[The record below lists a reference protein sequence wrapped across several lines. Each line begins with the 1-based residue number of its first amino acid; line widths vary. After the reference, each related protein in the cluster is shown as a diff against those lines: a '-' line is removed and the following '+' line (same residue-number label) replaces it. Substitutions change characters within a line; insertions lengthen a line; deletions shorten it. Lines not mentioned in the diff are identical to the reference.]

1 MIFTGLSLASDL
13 DHKDLS
19 PMFDSDPMALS
30 LTFELVHMGLTLV
43 HDLLHT
49 DCLSLTMNAG
59 FTNCVFFESHEF
71 VV

>member
-1 MIFTGLSLASDL
+1 
-13 DHKDLS
+13 
-19 PMFDSDPMALS
+19 MFDSDPMALS